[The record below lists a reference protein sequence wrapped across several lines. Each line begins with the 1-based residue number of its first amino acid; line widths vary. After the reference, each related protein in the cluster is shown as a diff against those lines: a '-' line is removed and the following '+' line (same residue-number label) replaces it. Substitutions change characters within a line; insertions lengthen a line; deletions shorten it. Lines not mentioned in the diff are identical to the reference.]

1 MAAMGPPGGGR
12 NIVTNRLLSRFSIIN
27 MTFPAES
34 SITRIFGT
42 MLSQHLAD
50 FDEQLKQIGNFCLI
64 IIFHLLLMEH

>member
-50 FDEQLKQIGNFCLI
+50 FDEQLKQIGNF
-64 IIFHLLLMEH
+64 IFI